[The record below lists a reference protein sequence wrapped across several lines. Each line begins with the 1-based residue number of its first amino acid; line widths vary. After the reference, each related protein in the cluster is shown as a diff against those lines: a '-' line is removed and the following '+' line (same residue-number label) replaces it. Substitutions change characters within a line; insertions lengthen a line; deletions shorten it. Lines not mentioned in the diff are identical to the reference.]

1 LNDKTLVIG
10 PSWVGDMVMAQA
22 LFQAIQQQYPQTA
35 IEVLAPQ
42 WSHALTQ
49 RMPEISRSM
58 VMPFKH
64 GELNLKAR
72 WQLAKQLRAQHYQRA
87 FVLPNSFKSALIPF
101 WAKIPQRIGYQ
112 REGRRLLLNKS
123 YKLDK
128 QRFALM
134 IQRYLALV
142 FAHQD
147 FCYQS
152 FKPKLVVNP
161 KNLVDALRQYQLPTP
176 PHKSLLIICPGAE
189 FGASKRW
196 PAHYYAQ
203 LANRYL
209 KKNWHVWIMGSAKD
223 SEVAA
228 AIQADTQDQCADLTG
243 KTTLAEAIDLMSL
256 ANLVISND
264 SGLMHIA
271 AALSRPLVAIYGST
285 DPNFTPPLNTN
296 VQILKEAVPCSPCF
310 KRVCPLKHHQCMT
323 LLSVQRVFDASQQLV
338 TA

>member
-1 LNDKTLVIG
+1 MNDKTLVIG

-22 LFQAIQQQYPQTA
+22 LFQAIKQQFQQTT
-35 IEVLAPQ
+35 IEVLAPE

-49 RMPEISRSM
+49 RMPEVSRSM
-58 VMPFKH
+58 IMPLKH
-64 GELNLKAR
+64 GELNLKTR
-72 WQLAKQLRAQHYQRA
+72 WELAKQLKRQCYQRS

-101 WAKIPQRIGYQ
+101 WAKIPQRIGYR
-112 REGRRLLLNKS
+112 REGRGLLLNQS

-128 QRFALM
+128 KRYSLM

-142 FAHQD
+142 FGHQD

-152 FKPKLVVNP
+152 FKPKLLVNQVH
-161 KNLVDALRQYQLPTP
+161 LSDALRKHQLSTP
-176 PHKSLLIICPGAE
+176 VHASLLILCPGAE

-203 LANRYL
+203 LANIYL
-209 KKNWHVWIMGSAKD
+209 KKNWQVWILGSAKD
-223 SEVAA
+223 SKEAA
-228 AIQADTQDQCADLTG
+228 VIQADTQNQCVDLTG
-243 KTTLAEAIDLMSL
+243 KTALAEAIDLMSL

-285 DPNFTPPLNTN
+285 SPNFTPPLNDH
-296 VQILKEAVPCSPCF
+296 VQIVKETLPCSPCF
-310 KRVCPLKHHQCMT
+310 KRECPLGHHQCMT
-323 LLSVQRVFDASQQLV
+323 KVSVQRVFEASQQLV
-338 TA
+338 AA